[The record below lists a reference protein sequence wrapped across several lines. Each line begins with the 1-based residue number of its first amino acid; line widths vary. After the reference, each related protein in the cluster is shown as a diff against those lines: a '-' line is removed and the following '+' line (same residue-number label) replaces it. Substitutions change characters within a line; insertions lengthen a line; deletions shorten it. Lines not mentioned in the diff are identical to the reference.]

1 MMRQIEL
8 QGRDRYGDKG
18 EVIDITAVM
27 LNHAE
32 KYVRWH
38 LYDVKA
44 ALAGEKTVVTLY
56 NQWNAGLQY
65 LQKNVLDQASQ
76 YEAIPDLGV
85 ITRSY
90 DEQRMV
96 RLRDK
101 YQKHCHNI
109 ANNYQGL
116 SLAQRKKRPDIAKYK
131 GVWKAA
137 QAILDREFQTEDGTG
152 TYRIHIRLLSR
163 ETDLLYKA
171 GFLV

>member
-1 MMRQIEL
+1 MAIKARLLKSSEIPERVSL
-8 QGRDRYGDKG
+8 Y
-18 EVIDITAVM
+18 EVR
-27 LNHAE
+27 E
-32 KYVRWH
+32 SR
-38 LYDVKA
+38 
-44 ALAGEKTVVTLY
+44 TVVVEE
-56 NQWNAGLQY
+56 AHSDDS
-65 LQKNVLDQASQ
+65 LDQASQ

-90 DEQRMV
+90 NEQRMV
-96 RLRDK
+96 RLRDD

-163 ETDLLYKA
+163 ETRTIC
-171 GFLV
+171 